1 MKDDRN
7 APGPDQAF
15 GSPPNERDD
24 RGDRPAIAA
33 EPAPAG
39 PDTERLSLSEQAS
52 KNERQALES
61 GEESAT

>member
-7 APGPDQAF
+7 APGPDQASV
-15 GSPPNERDD
+15 SPPHGRDG
-24 RGDRPAIAA
+24 RGDRPAIAT

-52 KNERQALES
+52 KNEREALES